1 MLATIKELHDGVL
14 LRIAATPRP
23 RHLLGPVARAE
34 AAKIAQLQPGEWRF
48 VEAAT
53 YHGASYIPG
62 G

>member
-1 MLATIKELHDGVL
+1 MVCCFVSPRL
-14 LRIAATPRP
+14 PRP
-23 RHLLGPVARAE
+23 RHLLGPVAQGGQDRE
-34 AAKIAQLQPGEWRF
+34 PQLQAGEWRF